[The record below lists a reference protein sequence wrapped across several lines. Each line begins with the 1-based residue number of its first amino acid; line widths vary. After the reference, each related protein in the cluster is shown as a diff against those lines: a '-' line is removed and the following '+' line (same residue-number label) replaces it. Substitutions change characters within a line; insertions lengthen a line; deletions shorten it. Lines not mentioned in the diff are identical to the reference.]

1 MTITP
6 REGFQPLGL
15 FHHAHSKEY
24 KFSMFF
30 LAIQDHLLLVHTKK
44 KQVKLTSVNR
54 KNSYHITN
62 IYFQTIEILIHFIL
76 SSIRIHIQKEN
87 LSYQIHISSNVSNNV
102 NLDQKLK
109 SNLGYK
115 KLVCIKKSLY

>member
-1 MTITP
+1 
-6 REGFQPLGL
+6 
-15 FHHAHSKEY
+15 
-24 KFSMFF
+24 MFF

-44 KQVKLTSVNR
+44 TQVKLTSVNR
-54 KNSYHITN
+54 NSYHITN

-109 SNLGYK
+109 SNLGYI